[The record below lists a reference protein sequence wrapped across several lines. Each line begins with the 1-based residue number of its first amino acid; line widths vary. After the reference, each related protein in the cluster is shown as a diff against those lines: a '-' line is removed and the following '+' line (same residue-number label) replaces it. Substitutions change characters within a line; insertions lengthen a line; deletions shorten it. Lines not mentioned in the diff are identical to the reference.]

1 MTVAL
6 YVSIWLALVA
16 LLLGELGRRRN
27 LQTLVTTRW
36 AIVASAIGV
45 ALATAHTLLAL
56 GVAYDWDHAR
66 AVAVTAERAAEVYG
80 VAWPG
85 SLYVNY
91 VFLVWWLADTLWW
104 WRAPV
109 AFVTRS
115 RWIEWLW
122 RLTAF
127 TMVINGAVIFASP
140 IGRVFGV
147 PLVMALLFVWSHSA
161 ACPPSVSKIAD
172 PRRGPASR

>member
-1 MTVAL
+1 MMVAL
-6 YVSIWLALVA
+6 YVTIWLALVA

-27 LQTLVTTRW
+27 RQTGVTTRR

-45 ALATAHTLLAL
+45 VLGTAHTLLAL
-56 GVAYDWDHAR
+56 GVVYDWDHAR
-66 AVAVTAERAAEVYG
+66 AVTVTAERAATLYG

-91 VFLVWWLADTLWW
+91 VFLAWWLADTGWW
-104 WRAPV
+104 WLSPRTFLRRP
-109 AFVTRS
+109 S
-115 RWIEWLW
+115 IIEWAW

-140 IGRVFGV
+140 AGRVAGV
-147 PLVMALLFVWSHSA
+147 PLVVALLFVWWNAPCRSH
-161 ACPPSVSKIAD
+161 P
-172 PRRGPASR
+172 